1 MATQDI
7 LQLLKFI
14 TKVAMTSHTS
24 TRLYGVIGTA
34 ITQHAVFGMLMGGM
48 RNGASGVMTSAGN
61 TTELGK
67 CLE

>member
-1 MATQDI
+1 
-7 LQLLKFI
+7 
-14 TKVAMTSHTS
+14 MTSHTS